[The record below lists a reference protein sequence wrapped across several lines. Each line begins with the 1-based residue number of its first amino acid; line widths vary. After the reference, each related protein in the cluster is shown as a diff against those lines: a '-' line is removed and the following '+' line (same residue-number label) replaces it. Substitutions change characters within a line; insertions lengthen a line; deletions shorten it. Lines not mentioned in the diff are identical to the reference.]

1 MVYNGYHPEL
11 SLQNPSQLGPP
22 DPQNKRNGRNEKMK
36 TWKQALALVLALVMA
51 LSLVALPSF
60 AEGEEESAGDTGMP
74 YINGQGGT
82 VEQNGLVMSKTIKKG
97 ENGQFL
103 LTLEAY
109 ATGSTTT
116 TTTKKPVDIVL
127 VLDVSGSM
135 DPAVSNNDN
144 DYIRDYDYTPVY
156 DLNARSTYYY
166 QDANGQYQQAYYC
179 DGKYW
184 GWDTEP
190 HHTPGWYSEN
200 HQNNLGNCQGET
212 GTRLT
217 PKTSASDADTS
228 HTQFYTRTEKSK
240 TAKITALKTAVNAF
254 IDNVAKESPDSS
266 IAIVKFAGES
276 TDAIGD
282 DTHTEYHNNT
292 SAECNFTQIV
302 KKLTT
307 VDAAGATEL
316 KEAVNKLAAKG
327 PTSAD
332 RGMEHAKNIIQSD
345 PNKDRQKVVVMFT
358 DGAPTHW
365 NGGDFDTVANGAI
378 AASKS
383 IKEAGATVYTIGCFG
398 TTPSSDTDTYMNYV
412 SSNYPNATSMTSG
425 GAKADPANY
434 YKTVSSAADL
444 NNIFTDISHT
454 IGGTDVKLTST
465 SVLRDVISDS
475 FTLPEGYKDGD
486 ITAYSVDCMG
496 KNGDTYTW
504 ANTPDAGKY
513 TVTVDPSDNKTI
525 NVTGFSYAD
534 NWVDQFGVKDSP
546 SGGTSHGKKLVVEIP
561 IVPEQDATGSVKT
574 NGDASGIYAD
584 STVKDPVEKFPSP
597 VVYIP
602 YFTVTHVAST
612 VDSATGANKGEVR
625 ASKNYPLWCYKEFD
639 LTSVVTA
646 NYLYGGTFESDCA
659 TVHHDVQG
667 NPMKLNPTE
676 NATYYIWEVPN
687 TYLTPRNY
695 NVWRHLPENNGQKT
709 VVRLYPLT
717 TADRIRYK
725 QVGFVIDGQDY
736 VSGCDEFNV
745 TINNTP
751 TLYQTAVAKQNGQH
765 YQTLYLDKGTIR
777 ASNTAIDESGL
788 VSGQHIDDGCL
799 AGIKLD
805 ANGMSEFKTT
815 GVTFR
820 PYWITLDNVKVYGT
834 TARTCTY
841 VAGSESPS
849 VSDDKTSLS
858 CVYMGDTVTTQAM
871 SFAKS
876 FTMADSQP
884 AVDESLTVTVVDG
897 SNTTQVKVAPNGSVR
912 DQVAYQAP
920 AGKVFAGWFADQA
933 YTTPADLD
941 QVTQDTTIYAKYV
954 SDSYLDLA
962 YSRTGLFR
970 LRGVT
975 LISAVDN
982 PANYQASG
990 IMVNGQKLDVS
1001 YASRYRIFK
1010 TPANLFGAAR
1020 DAKLM
1025 LADKSL
1031 SGTGTLEVT
1040 PYWITLDGTEV
1051 HGITHSLHYNTRT
1064 IWE

>member
-1 MVYNGYHPEL
+1 
-11 SLQNPSQLGPP
+11 
-22 DPQNKRNGRNEKMK
+22 MK
-36 TWKQALALVLALVMA
+36 TWKRALALVLALVMA

-60 AEGEEESAGDTGMP
+60 AAGEEDSAGLPNGVSVVNPGGPTEGVTGM
-74 YINGQGGT
+74 
-82 VEQNGLVMSKTIKKG
+82 EMSKTLQLNADGKTG
-97 ENGQFL
+97 T

-109 ATGSTTT
+109 ATGNSQVVQ
-116 TTTKKPVDIVL
+116 KNVPLDIVL
-127 VLDVSGSM
+127 VLDQSGSM
-135 DPAVSNNDN
+135 AYTFSGNTKRQAALKNAVKNFISSVADKYDPETSDHRMAVVTFDSSASTLVNWTQVDGTGKDTLTTAIDGLPKSPEGGTQVGKGMQRAQTLLDN
-144 DYIRDYDYTPVY
+144 
-156 DLNARSTYYY
+156 STYKGSNPA
-166 QDANGQYQQAYYC
+166 Q
-179 DGKYW
+179 
-184 GWDTEP
+184 
-190 HHTPGWYSEN
+190 
-200 HQNNLGNCQGET
+200 
-212 GTRLT
+212 R
-217 PKTSASDADTS
+217 
-228 HTQFYTRTEKSK
+228 TQ
-240 TAKITALKTAVNAF
+240 
-254 IDNVAKESPDSS
+254 
-266 IAIVKFAGES
+266 
-276 TDAIGD
+276 
-282 DTHTEYHNNT
+282 
-292 SAECNFTQIV
+292 
-302 KKLTT
+302 
-307 VDAAGATEL
+307 
-316 KEAVNKLAAKG
+316 
-327 PTSAD
+327 
-332 RGMEHAKNIIQSD
+332 
-345 PNKDRQKVVVMFT
+345 VVIMFT
-358 DGAPTHW
+358 DGEP
-365 NGGDFDTVANGAI
+365 GDYDFDISVANDAI
-378 AASKS
+378 KAAKTM
-383 IKEAGATVYTIGCFG
+383 KDNGVVVYTIGIFTGADPSQLYG
-398 TTPSSDTDTYMNYV
+398 TRRNANNDGSVGDYWNSETASANRYMNYV
-412 SSNYPNATSMTSG
+412 SSNF
-425 GAKADPANY
+425 
-434 YKTVSSAADL
+434 KTAADL
-444 NNIFTDISHT
+444 GLEDYYVYHRITKNYTRDSSNYYLAASDADGLNNVFSTISST
-454 IGGTDVKLTST
+454 IGGSDSTLTAT
-465 SVLRDVISDS
+465 ATMVDVISKYFQLPKNYLDS
-475 FTLPEGYKDGD
+475 LK
-486 ITAYSVDCMG
+486 A
-496 KNGDTYTW
+496 
-504 ANTPDAGKY
+504 Y
-513 TVTVDPSDNKTI
+513 TVPFTGTDASGNRQWGANQTSYTPSVEGDKVS
-525 NVTGFSYAD
+525 VTGFNYSD
-534 NWVDQFGVKDSP
+534 NWVGFHTDKD
-546 SGGTSHGKKLVVEIP
+546 GKQTARGSKMVLEIP
-561 IVPEQDATGSVKT
+561 IQVKDDTVGEVPTNDLNNSGILDG
-574 NGDASGIYAD
+574 NGDMFA
-584 STVKDPVEKFPSP
+584 KFVSP
-597 VVYIP
+597 VVKYA
-602 YFTVTHVAST
+602 YFTVVPVTS
-612 VDSATGANKGEVR
+612 
-625 ASKNYPLWCYKEFD
+625 
-639 LTSVVTA
+639 SVVENGKNQGAPGTEKKVRLLD
-646 NYLYGGTFESDCA
+646 NPTYNLVNEVPKDFLYGGTFNEETCT
-659 TVHHDVQG
+659 TVHKDVQEQG
-667 NPMKLNPTE
+667 NPMELNPTE

-717 TADRIRYK
+717 AADRTLYK
-725 QVGFVIDGQDY
+725 QVGFVIDDKDY

-751 TLYQTAVAKQNGQH
+751 TLYQTAVAEQNGQH

-805 ANGMSEFKTT
+805 ANGMIKFKTT

-841 VAGSESPS
+841 VAGSESTS

-941 QVTQDTTIYAKYV
+941 QVTEDTTIYAKYV

-990 IMVNGQKLDVS
+990 IMVNGQKIDVS

>member
-1 MVYNGYHPEL
+1 
-11 SLQNPSQLGPP
+11 
-22 DPQNKRNGRNEKMK
+22 MK
-36 TWKQALALVLALVMA
+36 TWKRALALVLALVMA

-60 AEGEEESAGDTGMP
+60 AAGEGDSAGLPNGVSVVNPGGPTEGVTGM
-74 YINGQGGT
+74 
-82 VEQNGLVMSKTIKKG
+82 EMSKTLQLNADGKTG
-97 ENGQFL
+97 T

-109 ATGSTTT
+109 ATGNSQVVQ
-116 TTTKKPVDIVL
+116 KNVPLDIVL
-127 VLDVSGSM
+127 VLDQSGSM
-135 DPAVSNNDN
+135 AYTFSGNTKRQAALKNAVKNFISSVADKYDPETSDHRMAVVTFDSSASTLVNWTQVDGTGKDTLTTAIDGLPKSPEGGTQVGKGMQRAQTLLDN
-144 DYIRDYDYTPVY
+144 
-156 DLNARSTYYY
+156 STYKGSNPA
-166 QDANGQYQQAYYC
+166 Q
-179 DGKYW
+179 
-184 GWDTEP
+184 
-190 HHTPGWYSEN
+190 
-200 HQNNLGNCQGET
+200 
-212 GTRLT
+212 R
-217 PKTSASDADTS
+217 
-228 HTQFYTRTEKSK
+228 TQ
-240 TAKITALKTAVNAF
+240 
-254 IDNVAKESPDSS
+254 
-266 IAIVKFAGES
+266 
-276 TDAIGD
+276 
-282 DTHTEYHNNT
+282 
-292 SAECNFTQIV
+292 
-302 KKLTT
+302 
-307 VDAAGATEL
+307 
-316 KEAVNKLAAKG
+316 
-327 PTSAD
+327 
-332 RGMEHAKNIIQSD
+332 
-345 PNKDRQKVVVMFT
+345 VVIMFT
-358 DGAPTHW
+358 DGEP
-365 NGGDFDTVANGAI
+365 GDYDFDISVANDAI
-378 AASKS
+378 KAAKTM
-383 IKEAGATVYTIGCFG
+383 KDNGVVVYTIGIFTGADPSQLYG
-398 TTPSSDTDTYMNYV
+398 TRRNANNDGSVGDYWNSETASANRYMNYV
-412 SSNYPNATSMTSG
+412 SSNF
-425 GAKADPANY
+425 
-434 YKTVSSAADL
+434 KTAADL
-444 NNIFTDISHT
+444 GLEDYYVYHRITKNYTRDSSNYYLAASDADGLNNVFSTISST
-454 IGGTDVKLTST
+454 IGGSDSTLTAT
-465 SVLRDVISDS
+465 ATMVDVISKYFQLPKNYLDS
-475 FTLPEGYKDGD
+475 LK
-486 ITAYSVDCMG
+486 A
-496 KNGDTYTW
+496 
-504 ANTPDAGKY
+504 Y
-513 TVTVDPSDNKTI
+513 TVPFTGTDASGNRQWGANQTSYTPSVEGDKVS
-525 NVTGFSYAD
+525 VTGFNYSD
-534 NWVDQFGVKDSP
+534 NWVGFHTDKD
-546 SGGTSHGKKLVVEIP
+546 GKQTARGSKMVLEIP
-561 IVPEQDATGSVKT
+561 IQVKDDTVGEVPTNDLNNSGILDG
-574 NGDASGIYAD
+574 NGDMFA
-584 STVKDPVEKFPSP
+584 KFVSP
-597 VVYIP
+597 VVKYA
-602 YFTVTHVAST
+602 YFTVVPVTSS
-612 VDSATGANKGEVR
+612 VDENGKNQGDPGTEKKVRLLDNPTYNLVSEV
-625 ASKNYPLWCYKEFD
+625 PD
-639 LTSVVTA
+639 G
-646 NYLYGGTFESDCA
+646 YLYGGTFNEEACT
-659 TVHHDVQG
+659 TVHKDVQEQG
-667 NPMKLNPTE
+667 NPMELNPTE

>member
-1 MVYNGYHPEL
+1 
-11 SLQNPSQLGPP
+11 
-22 DPQNKRNGRNEKMK
+22 MK
-36 TWKQALALVLALVMA
+36 TWKRALALVLALVMA

-74 YINGQGGT
+74 YIKDHGGT
-82 VEQNGLVMSKTIKKG
+82 VIKDGLVMSKTIKEG

-116 TTTKKPVDIVL
+116 TTTKDPVDIVL

-135 DPAVSNNDN
+135 DDYMETYSVS
-144 DYIRDYDYTPVY
+144 PGG
-156 DLNARSTYYY
+156 TYYRKDSDGDF
-166 QDANGQYQQAYYC
+166 QRVYYC
-179 DGKYW
+179 SQCR
-184 GWDTEP
+184 
-190 HHTPGWYSEN
+190 GWYTKEHSRWN
-200 HQNNLGNCQGET
+200 Y
-212 GTRLT
+212 GTQLT
-217 PKTSASDADTS
+217 PKTSASDTNTS
-228 HTQFYTRTEKSK
+228 HTQFYSDVTKMETLKS
-240 TAKITALKTAVNAF
+240 AVSTF
-254 IDNVAKESPDSS
+254 IDNVAKESPDSN
-266 IAIVKFAGES
+266 IAIVKFAGNKR
-276 TDAIGD
+276 
-282 DTHTEYHNNT
+282 DTVGNDTYEKGRYTYNY
-292 SAECNFTQIV
+292 SQIV
-302 KKLTT
+302 QNLTT
-307 VDAAGATEL
+307 VDETGASSLKTAVNGLIAAGTT
-316 KEAVNKLAAKG
+316 LANY
-327 PTSAD
+327 
-332 RGMEHAKNIIQSD
+332 GMEHAQTII
-345 PNKDRQKVVVMFT
+345 NGAKDNGRQKVVVMFT
-358 DGAPTHW
+358 DGEP
-365 NGGDFDTVANGAI
+365 NGIEKVSGFEKEVANSAI
-378 AASKS
+378 NTSKS
-383 IKEAGATVYTIGCFG
+383 IKDAGATVYTIGCFG
-398 TTPSSDTDTYMNYV
+398 SLDADKKANVDTYMNYV
-412 SSNYPNATSMTSG
+412 SSNYPKATSMT
-425 GAKADPANY
+425 ADPGAQAEEPNY

-475 FTLPEGYKDGD
+475 FKLPSDYKDGD
-486 ITAYSVDCMG
+486 IKAYSVSCTG

-504 ANTPDAGKY
+504 DSTHDTEY
-513 TVTVDPSDNKTI
+513 TATVAADKKTI
-525 NVTGFSYAD
+525 NVTGFDYAA
-534 NWVDQFGVKDSP
+534 NWVDQFGVNDSQ
-546 SGGTSHGKKLVVEIP
+546 SHGKKLVVQIP
-561 IVPEQDATGSVKT
+561 IVPETTAYGDCDT
-574 NGDASGIYAD
+574 NGPASGIYATGVD
-584 STVKDPVEKFPSP
+584 GEEPVKTFPSP
-597 VVYIP
+597 VVCIP
-602 YFTVTHVAST
+602 YFTVVHVAST
-612 VDSATGANKGEVR
+612 VNDQGHNEGKRTGETHHPV
-625 ASKNYPLWCYKEFD
+625 WCNRPFN
-639 LTSVVTA
+639 LTSVVTE
-646 NYLYGGTFESDCA
+646 NYLYGGTFNEETCT
-659 TVHHDVQG
+659 TVHKDVQEQG
-667 NPMKLNPTE
+667 NPMELNPTE

-717 TADRIRYK
+717 AADRTLYK
-725 QVGFVIDGQDY
+725 QVGFVIDDKDY

-751 TLYQTAVAKQNGQH
+751 TLYQTAVAEQNGQH

-805 ANGMSEFKTT
+805 ANGMIKFKTT

-841 VAGSESPS
+841 VAGSESTS

-990 IMVNGQKLDVS
+990 IMVNGQKIDVS

>member
-1 MVYNGYHPEL
+1 
-11 SLQNPSQLGPP
+11 
-22 DPQNKRNGRNEKMK
+22 MK
-36 TWKQALALVLALVMA
+36 TWKRALALVLALVMA

-60 AEGEEESAGDTGMP
+60 AAGEGDSAGLPNGVSVVNPGGPTEGVTGM
-74 YINGQGGT
+74 
-82 VEQNGLVMSKTIKKG
+82 EMSKTLQLNADGKTGI
-97 ENGQFL
+97 

-109 ATGSTTT
+109 ATGQSQVVQ
-116 TTTKKPVDIVL
+116 KDVPLDIVL
-127 VLDVSGSM
+127 VLDQSGSM
-135 DPAVSNNDN
+135 AYDFNGDSTGTNTDRRQFAMKNAVKTFINS
-144 DYIRDYDYTPVY
+144 V
-156 DLNARSTYYY
+156 A
-166 QDANGQYQQAYYC
+166 
-179 DGKYW
+179 GKY
-184 GWDTEP
+184 
-190 HHTPGWYSEN
+190 N
-200 HQNNLGNCQGET
+200 AET
-212 GTRLT
+212 
-217 PKTSASDADTS
+217 SD
-228 HTQFYTRTEKSK
+228 HRM
-240 TAKITALKTAVNAF
+240 
-254 IDNVAKESPDSS
+254 
-266 IAIVKFAGES
+266 AIVKFASDAS
-276 TDAIGD
+276 TLVNWTQVDG
-282 DTHTEYHNNT
+282 TGKNT
-292 SAECNFTQIV
+292 
-302 KKLTT
+302 LTT
-307 VDAAGATEL
+307 AI
-316 KEAVNKLAAKG
+316 
-327 PTSAD
+327 D
-332 RGMEHAKNIIQSD
+332 RL
-345 PNKDRQKVVVMFT
+345 PNKPKGGTQTGLGMQQAQSLLDNSNYTGSNQAQRTQVVIMFT
-358 DGAPTHW
+358 DGVPGQT
-365 NGGDFDTVANGAI
+365 GYDISVANTAI
-378 AASKS
+378 KAAKTM
-383 IKEAGATVYTIGCFG
+383 KDNGVVVYTIGIFTGAEPSQLYGGSNNSGSVGDSWVG
-398 TTPSSDTDTYMNYV
+398 TDSDSSAANRFMNYV
-412 SSNYPNATSMTSG
+412 SSNF
-425 GAKADPANY
+425 
-434 YKTVSSAADL
+434 KTAADL
-444 NNIFTDISHT
+444 GLSSEFYEWDYYYTYSITKNYNRDSSNYYLTASDADGLNNVFSSISST
-454 IGGTDVKLTST
+454 IGGSDATLTDTATMV
-465 SVLRDVISDS
+465 DVISQY
-475 FTLPEGYKDGD
+475 FQLPENYRDSLK
-486 ITAYSVDCMG
+486 A
-496 KNGDTYTW
+496 
-504 ANTPDAGKY
+504 Y
-513 TVTVDPSDNKTI
+513 TVPFTGTDASGNRQWGTNQTDYTTSVKVDGRKVSI
-525 NVTGFSYAD
+525 TGFNYSD
-534 NWVDQFGVKDSP
+534 NWVGFHTEN
-546 SGGTSHGKKLVVEIP
+546 GTQTAHGSKMVLEIP
-561 IVPEQDATGSVKT
+561 IQVKDDTVGQVPT
-574 NGDASGIYAD
+574 NDETKSGILNGNGSLFAGF
-584 STVKDPVEKFPSP
+584 VSP
-597 VVYIP
+597 VVNYA
-602 YFTVTHVAST
+602 YFTVVPVISS
-612 VDSATGANKGEVR
+612 VDNDGKNQGTPGTEKKVRLLDNPTYNLVNEV
-625 ASKNYPLWCYKEFD
+625 PD
-639 LTSVVTA
+639 G
-646 NYLYGGTFESDCA
+646 YLYGGTFDEAACKIVNAS
-659 TVHHDVQG
+659 VEGQ
-667 NPMKLNPTE
+667 NPMAIAPVE
-676 NATYYIWEVPN
+676 NEIYYIWEVPN

-990 IMVNGQKLDVS
+990 IMVNGQKIDVS

>member
-1 MVYNGYHPEL
+1 
-11 SLQNPSQLGPP
+11 
-22 DPQNKRNGRNEKMK
+22 MK
-36 TWKQALALVLALVMA
+36 TWKRALALVLALVMA

-60 AEGEEESAGDTGMP
+60 AAGEEDSAG
-74 YINGQGGT
+74 NGSPR
-82 VEQNGLVMSKTIKKG
+82 VEYAGESGKNNGGLVMTKTVRQTS
-97 ENGQFL
+97 ESEFL

-109 ATGSTTT
+109 ATGETRTE
-116 TTTKKPVDIVL
+116 TKDIPMDIVL

-135 DPAVSNNDN
+135 DDPINGSGSQYKIDVLRSAV
-144 DYIRDYDYTPVY
+144 
-156 DLNARSTYYY
+156 
-166 QDANGQYQQAYYC
+166 NGFIDKVA
-179 DGKYW
+179 
-184 GWDTEP
+184 
-190 HHTPGWYSEN
+190 
-200 HQNNLGNCQGET
+200 
-212 GTRLT
+212 
-217 PKTSASDADTS
+217 
-228 HTQFYTRTEKSK
+228 EKSP
-240 TAKITALKTAVNAF
+240 N
-254 IDNVAKESPDSS
+254 SS
-266 IAIVKFAGES
+266 IAVVKFAGDEKTETGNDKY
-276 TDAIGD
+276 TDYWGYTYNYSQTVIG
-282 DTHTEYHNNT
+282 
-292 SAECNFTQIV
+292 
-302 KKLTT
+302 LT
-307 VDAAGATEL
+307 AAGTGAAAL
-316 KEAVNKLAAKG
+316 KDAVNALDPDGSTAA
-327 PTSAD
+327 D
-332 RGMEHAKNIIQSD
+332 YGMNRAKSIIDSVKNND
-345 PNKDRQKVVVMFT
+345 HQKVVIMFT
-358 DGAPTHW
+358 DGEPNHS
-365 NGGDFDTVANGAI
+365 NGFNTTVANNAI
-378 AASKS
+378 KASKS
-383 IKEAGATVYTIGCFG
+383 IKNAGATVYTIGCFSK
-398 TTPSSDTDTYMNYV
+398 TYEDTENVPKYMNRV
-412 SSNYPNATSMTSG
+412 SSNYLDATTMRDGTKTSS
-425 GAKADPANY
+425 DY
-434 YKTVSSAADL
+434 YKTVSSAEDL
-444 NNIFTDISHT
+444 NNIFKTISET
-454 IGGTDVKLTST
+454 VGSTPVELTST

-475 FTLPEGYKDGD
+475 FTLPEGYTDGD
-486 ITAYSVDCMG
+486 IKAYSVSCESST
-496 KNGDTYTW
+496 KNADGTYTYTW
-504 ANTPDAGKY
+504 KTTPDADKY
-513 TVTVDPSDNKTI
+513 DVTVADDNKTI
-525 NVTGFSYAD
+525 NVTDFDYAA
-534 NWVDQFGVKDSP
+534 NWVDQYDV
-546 SGGTSHGKKLVVEIP
+546 GGSKSHGKKLVVEIP
-561 IVPEQDATGSVKT
+561 IVLDPDATGSVDT
-574 NGDASGIYAD
+574 NGPASGIYASAD
-584 STVKDPVEKFPSP
+584 AETAFANFKTPTVYVPF
-597 VVYIP
+597 
-602 YFTVTHVAST
+602 FTVTHVAST

-625 ASKNYPLWCYKEFD
+625 ASKNYPLWCYKEFN

-646 NYLYGGTFESDCA
+646 NYLYGGTFNEETCT
-659 TVHHDVQG
+659 TVHKDVQEQG
-667 NPMKLNPTE
+667 NPMELNPTE

-717 TADRIRYK
+717 AADRTLYK
-725 QVGFVIDGQDY
+725 QVGFVIDDKDY

-751 TLYQTAVAKQNGQH
+751 TLYQTAVAEQNGQH

-805 ANGMSEFKTT
+805 ANGMIKFKTT

-841 VAGSESPS
+841 VAGSESTS

-990 IMVNGQKLDVS
+990 IMVNGQKIDVS